1 MFIGFDYGTSNC
13 AVAVMENGVPK
24 LLPLEGNQAYIPST
38 LCAPTRE
45 SVSEHLFRHCK
56 ISPSDNIG
64 QQILRRSIAFN
75 QEEGI
80 DLVPEDIVFGQ
91 AALDL
96 YLRDPRDVYYV
107 KSPKSFLGASGLHE
121 TQISFFEDLVCAMM
135 RNIKDTAE
143 ISTQNQIADTVI
155 GRPINFHGRGGETA
169 NQQAEAILYR
179 AAKRAGFHNIAFQ
192 FEPVAAGLEYESTL
206 NNDQIILVVDIGGGT
221 TDCSLI
227 QMGPSYRGTN
237 DRTQSLLAH
246 SGQRVGGN
254 DLDIY
259 LALKQLM
266 QPFGMESQS
275 LSGLKMPFLQFWNPI
290 AINNVEAQKE
300 FYSRPN
306 LLALTR
312 LKQDAKEPEKIARLL
327 EVYNQTLGYSLVRK
341 AEEAKIALSNSTE
354 YLAKINLMN
363 EILEVNIHY
372 DQMVESIESPK
383 SKMIEL
389 VKEAVI
395 QGGVQPDAVFVTGG
409 SARSPVLH
417 QAITQELPN
426 IPIVK
431 GDDFGSVTAGL
442 ARWAETCFK

>member
-227 QMGPSYRGTN
+227 QMGPSYRGTK

-354 YLAKINLMN
+354 YLAKINLMS
-363 EILEVNIHY
+363 EILEVNIHH

>member
-13 AVAVMENGVPK
+13 AVAIMENGVPK
-24 LLPLEGNQAYIPST
+24 LLPLEGEQAYIPST

-64 QQILRRSIAFN
+64 QQILRRSMAFN
-75 QEEGI
+75 QEEGV

-143 ISTQNQIADTVI
+143 ISTHNPITDTVI

-227 QMGPSYRGTN
+227 KMGPSYRGSE

-266 QPFGMESQS
+266 PLFGMESQS

-312 LKQDAKEPEKIARLL
+312 LKQDAKEPEKIVRLL

-341 AEEAKIALSNSTE
+341 AEETKIALSDNTE
-354 YLAKINLMN
+354 YLAKIALIS
-363 EILEVNIHY
+363 EVLEVNIRQ

-409 SARSPVLH
+409 SARSPILH

>member
-13 AVAVMENGVPK
+13 SVAMMKEGKPQ
-24 LLPLEGNQAYIPST
+24 LLPLEGNHFYIPST

-45 SVSEHLFRHCK
+45 SVSEHLFRHLN
-56 ISPSDNIG
+56 ISPSDQIG

-80 DLVPEDIVFGQ
+80 ELVPEDIVFGQ
-91 AALDL
+91 AALEL

-121 TQISFFEDLVCAMM
+121 TQVSFFEDLVCAMM
-135 RNIKDTAE
+135 ANIKHTAE
-143 ISTQNQIADTVI
+143 ATTQQEILDTVI
-155 GRPINFHGRGGETA
+155 GRPINFHGRGGELA
-169 NQQAEAILYR
+169 NQQAEAILMK
-179 AAKRAGFHNIAFQ
+179 AAKRAGFKNIEFQ
-192 FEPVAAGLEYESTL
+192 FEPVAAGLEYEATL
-206 NNDQIILVVDIGGGT
+206 SQDQIILVVDIGGGT

-227 QMGPSYRGTN
+227 QMGPSYRGSH

-254 DLDIY
+254 DLDIFI
-259 LALKQLM
+259 ALKQLM
-266 QPFGMESQS
+266 QLFGMESQYQ
-275 LSGLKMPFLQFWNPI
+275 SGIKMPLLQFWNPI

-306 LLALTR
+306 LTALTR
-312 LKQDAKEPEKIARLL
+312 LQQDAAEPALIARLL
-327 EVYNQTLGYSLVRK
+327 EVYHQTLGYRIVRK
-341 AEEAKIALSNSTE
+341 AEEAKIALSDDLN
-354 YLAKINLMN
+354 YLAQIPLAKEL
-363 EILEVNIHY
+363 LETNISREK
-372 DQMVESIESPK
+372 MVESIESPK

-395 QGGVQPDAVFVTGG
+395 QGGVQPDAIFVTGG
-409 SARSPVLH
+409 SARSPILH
-417 QAITQELPN
+417 QAIQQQLPN
-426 IPIVK
+426 IPIVR

-442 ARWAETCFK
+442 ARWAQTCFN

>member
-13 AVAVMENGVPK
+13 AVAIMENGVPK
-24 LLPLEGNQAYIPST
+24 LLPLEGEQAYIPST

-56 ISPSDNIG
+56 ISPSDDIG
-64 QQILRRSIAFN
+64 QQILRRSMAFN
-75 QEEGI
+75 QEEGVE
-80 DLVPEDIVFGQ
+80 LVPEDIVFGQ

-143 ISTQNQIADTVI
+143 ISTHNPITDTVI

-227 QMGPSYRGTN
+227 QMGPSYRGSE

-266 QPFGMESQS
+266 PLFGMESQS
-275 LSGLKMPFLQFWNPI
+275 SSGLKMPFLQFWNPI

-306 LLALTR
+306 LLSLTR

-341 AEEAKIALSNSTE
+341 AEEAKIALSNSPE
-354 YLAKINLMN
+354 YLAQIALMN
-363 EILEVNIHY
+363 EALEVNIQQ

-395 QGGVQPDAVFVTGG
+395 QGGVQPNAVFVTGG
-409 SARSPVLH
+409 SARSPILH
-417 QAITQELPN
+417 QAIAQELPN

>member
-13 AVAVMENGVPK
+13 AVAIMEDGVPK
-24 LLPLEGNQAYIPST
+24 LLPLEGEQFYIPST
-38 LCAPTRE
+38 LCAPSRE

-56 ISPSDNIG
+56 ISPLDDIG
-64 QQILRRSIAFN
+64 QQILKRSIAFN

-80 DLVPEDIVFGQ
+80 DLVPEDILFGH
-91 AALDL
+91 AALEL

-143 ISTQNQIADTVI
+143 ISTQKTITDTVI
-155 GRPINFHGRGGETA
+155 GRPINFHGRGGELA

-179 AAKRAGFHNIAFQ
+179 AAKRAGFNHIAFQ

-227 QMGPSYRGTN
+227 QMGPSYRGAK

-266 QPFGMESQS
+266 QLFGMESQS

-300 FYSRPN
+300 FYSRQN
-306 LLALTR
+306 LAALTR

-341 AEEAKIALSNSTE
+341 AEEAKIALSDSTE
-354 YLAKINLMN
+354 YLAKINLIS
-363 EILEVNIHY
+363 EVLEVNIQQ
-372 DQMVESIESPK
+372 DKMVESIESPK
-383 SKMIEL
+383 NKMIEL
-389 VKEAVI
+389 VKEAI
-395 QGGVQPDAVFVTGG
+395 TQGGVQPDAVFITGG
-409 SARSPVLH
+409 SARSPILH
-417 QAITQELPN
+417 HAITQELPN

>member
-13 AVAVMENGVPK
+13 AVAIMENGVPK
-24 LLPLEGNQAYIPST
+24 LLPLEGKQAYIPST

-56 ISPSDNIG
+56 ISPSNDIG

-143 ISTQNQIADTVI
+143 ISTQNPILDTVI

-227 QMGPSYRGTN
+227 QMGPSHRGSE

-266 QPFGMESQS
+266 QLFGMESQS

-341 AEEAKIALSNSTE
+341 AEEAKIALSDSTE
-354 YLAKINLMN
+354 YLAQIALIN
-363 EILEVNIHY
+363 EVLEVNIQQ

-409 SARSPVLH
+409 SARSPILH